1 MNQKIPVRLIKEPFL
16 EVIWEIRFQVQYPL
30 LKN

>member
-1 MNQKIPVRLIKEPFL
+1 MNQKIPVRLIKEPLL